1 MPDGN
6 QYCTESC
13 TEFFTQK
20 TLHLYHIHF
29 IHLKKFST
37 STVNTECLTILSFN
51 HQSTIHSMNTF
62 PVNLTSANHARFVIL
77 IYSTLNSVHRVKST
91 SSPTTQK
98 KMTAIWIHF
107 AVIQVLVHKG
117 SFYFNGSSLKALRE
131 ICDRQLLSVGIFST
145 FFSLLLKCQPQ
156 QLLGMLKPQNHHPP
170 KRAKLKI
177 PTK

>member
-1 MPDGN
+1 MPDEN

-37 STVNTECLTILSFN
+37 STVNTECLTILSFFLN

-62 PVNLTSANHARFVIL
+62 PVNLTSPNHARFVIL

-91 SSPTTQK
+91 SSPATHKKRKEKVTATQ
-98 KMTAIWIHF
+98 IHF
-107 AVIQVLVHKG
+107 AVIQVSVHEG
-117 SFYFNGSSLKALRE
+117 SLYLNGSSLKALRKY
-131 ICDRQLLSVGIFST
+131 ITGSYVSRSIFY
-145 FFSLLLKCQPQ
+145 LCCCCC
-156 QLLGMLKPQNHHPP
+156 
-170 KRAKLKI
+170 
-177 PTK
+177 